1 MAPASKSVVVLDLL
15 ELVNELAIGLKGG
28 NEDAAA
34 LVQSIEF
41 VPPSESVSLRDEIKP
56 APLARRASSRPTTA
70 GASRRARLP

>member
-1 MAPASKSVVVLDLL
+1 MLAALVAAAFIGYNGQPYAGL

-56 APLARRASSRPTTA
+56 APSKARIIPPDH
-70 GASRRARLP
+70 SRRQ